1 MKLSFD
7 RVALTDAFGLV
18 AGVAPSRTTKE
29 ILKNVKVA
37 TTGGGNITLVATDGE
52 IGIRCEVAGSCDA
65 VGVALIPS
73 LKVMAILKELKGETV
88 TLAFNDRSVKIKC
101 GQSDFT
107 LQSEDPSDFPDVA
120 TWDSDESHAIAA
132 DVLRTMIQRTVFCTD
147 EDSTRYAL
155 AGIQIGVEPGA
166 TVLASTDS
174 RRLAVASFGNRIS
187 DKPTEAVVPAKAMQV
202 LFRSLVNVS
211 GDAEI
216 AIRPNDAMF
225 RFGGITIVTQLT
237 QGRFPNYR
245 KVIPENPAVKIDL
258 LVGPLLSAVRQSM
271 IVTNEESRGVDFTF
285 EPGCLKLNS
294 QATDIGQ
301 SKIEVPIAYDGD
313 AITIT
318 FDPRYIA
325 DFLRVVDPTDMI
337 TFGVTNADN
346 SSLMTFGD
354 NYKYVVMPLARAV
367 S

>member
-7 RVALTDAFGLV
+7 RVALTDSFGLV

-29 ILKNVKVA
+29 ILKNVKVV
-37 TTGGGNITLVATDGE
+37 TTGGGNISLTATDGE

-65 VGVALIPS
+65 VGVALLPS
-73 LKVMAILKELKGETV
+73 VKVMAILKELKGDTI
-88 TLAFNDRSVKIKC
+88 TLEFDDRAVKIEC
-101 GQSDFT
+101 GQSAFT

-120 TWDSDESHAIAA
+120 AWESNDSHAIAA
-132 DVLRTMIQRTVFCTD
+132 DVLRTMIQRTIFCTD

-174 RRLAVASFGNRIS
+174 RRLAVASFGNQIS
-187 DKPTEAVVPAKAMQV
+187 DNPTEAVVPAKAMQV
-202 LFRSLVNVS
+202 VFRSLVNAN

-245 KVIPENPAVKIDL
+245 KVVPDNPAIKINL

-271 IVTNEESRGVDFTF
+271 IVTNEESRGVDFVF
-285 EPGCLKLNS
+285 ESEWLKLNS
-294 QATDIGQ
+294 QATDIGK

-313 AITIT
+313 PITIT
-318 FDPRYIA
+318 FDPRYIS
-325 DFLRVVDPTDMI
+325 DFLRVIDPTDMI
-337 TFGVTNADN
+337 TFGVTDADS

-354 NYKYVVMPLARAV
+354 DYKYVVMPLAKGA
-367 S
+367 